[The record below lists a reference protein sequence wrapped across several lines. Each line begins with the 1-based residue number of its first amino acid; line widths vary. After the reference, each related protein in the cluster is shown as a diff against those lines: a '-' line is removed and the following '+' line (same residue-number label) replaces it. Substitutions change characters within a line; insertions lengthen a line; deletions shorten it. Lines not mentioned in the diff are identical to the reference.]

1 MLDLARFRAAF
12 GKVIHP
18 FTGVDYVDYYKGIIE
33 KAGAEAEIVFS
44 NRVQTVL
51 DYTDTVICC
60 DIHTRA
66 RSKRLLKAAGAKVVL
81 GLDDLLTAP
90 VDGSGYNPQ
99 YGLLGSNKADDSRVK
114 LFPRDAQA
122 VAEAIGRRM
131 CEATGHQIEAMVY
144 GDGAFKDPAG
154 KIWELADPVVSPGY
168 TKGLEGTPNELKRQY
183 VGGNEFGDAPPPDR
197 PDRLALRPDERLRR
211 QGHAHRLYPGLLR
224 QLHERLKSRAIFIRA
239 VGKNKP
245 RGADFSLD
253 SCPKSYYT
261 GDRPIS
267 DILRTRE
274 EPMNI
279 QLSEHFT
286 YGKLLRFTLPSIVMM
301 AFSSIYGVVDGV
313 FVSNFVG
320 ADPFAAINLI
330 MPFLMILG
338 AVGFMLGTG
347 GSALV
352 AYMLGAGNERKAN
365 ETFSL
370 LIYVLITL
378 GAIFTVL
385 GLLFLESVARLL
397 GADETL
403 LPYCVSY
410 GRVILIALIPFMLQN
425 AFQSFLV
432 TAERPHFGLYITIA
446 AGVTNIVLDALF
458 IAVLRLGVVGA
469 ALATTISQY
478 IGGVI
483 PLLYFIF
490 PNKSKLRL
498 CRARLD
504 LRAIAKAGS
513 NGASEFMTNISM
525 SIVNILYNWQL
536 MRLMGSDGVAVF
548 GVIMYVNFI
557 FVSIFL
563 GYSMGSAPI
572 VGYHYGAGN
581 RTELQGLLRKS
592 LRLIGV
598 LSAVLTAAAE
608 LLARPLAMIFVSYD
622 VNLLAVTQSAFAI
635 YAISFLLVGFNIY
648 ASSFFTALN
657 DGFTSAL
664 ISFARTLVFQI
675 AAVVLLPLVLGVD
688 GVWGAVIFAELLA
701 LFLSWYCFA
710 RNRKKYGYA

>member
-1 MLDLARFRAAF
+1 
-12 GKVIHP
+12 
-18 FTGVDYVDYYKGIIE
+18 
-33 KAGAEAEIVFS
+33 
-44 NRVQTVL
+44 
-51 DYTDTVICC
+51 
-60 DIHTRA
+60 
-66 RSKRLLKAAGAKVVL
+66 
-81 GLDDLLTAP
+81 
-90 VDGSGYNPQ
+90 
-99 YGLLGSNKADDSRVK
+99 
-114 LFPRDAQA
+114 
-122 VAEAIGRRM
+122 
-131 CEATGHQIEAMVY
+131 
-144 GDGAFKDPAG
+144 
-154 KIWELADPVVSPGY
+154 
-168 TKGLEGTPNELKRQY
+168 
-183 VGGNEFGDAPPPDR
+183 
-197 PDRLALRPDERLRR
+197 
-211 QGHAHRLYPGLLR
+211 
-224 QLHERLKSRAIFIRA
+224 
-239 VGKNKP
+239 
-245 RGADFSLD
+245 
-253 SCPKSYYT
+253 
-261 GDRPIS
+261 
-267 DILRTRE
+267 
-274 EPMNI
+274 MNI

-320 ADPFAAINLI
+320 ADPFAAVNLI

-370 LIYVLITL
+370 LMYVLITL

-397 GADETL
+397 GADEIL

-525 SIVNILYNWQL
+525 SIVNMLYNWQL

-557 FVSIFL
+557 FVAIFL
-563 GYSMGSAPI
+563 GYSLGSAPI
-572 VGYHYGAGN
+572 ISFHYGAGN
-581 RTELQGLLRKS
+581 HDELKNMRKKS
-592 LRLIGV
+592 LRLI
-598 LSAVLTAAAE
+598 AVWGIGMTIISHIFALPFARFFVGYDSE
-608 LLARPLAMIFVSYD
+608 LLAMTIHGFR
-622 VNLLAVTQSAFAI
+622 I
-635 YAISFLLVGFNIY
+635 YAFVYLLNGFNIFG
-648 ASSFFTALN
+648 SSFFTALN
-657 DGFTSAL
+657 NGMVSAT
-664 ISFARTLVFQI
+664 ISFLRTLVFEVI
-675 AAVVLLPLVLGVD
+675 CILLLPVFFGIDGIWSAVLV
-688 GVWGAVIFAELLA
+688 AEALA
-701 LFLSWYCFA
+701 LCVTSFFLITKRSRYH
-710 RNRKKYGYA
+710 Y

>member
-1 MLDLARFRAAF
+1 
-12 GKVIHP
+12 
-18 FTGVDYVDYYKGIIE
+18 
-33 KAGAEAEIVFS
+33 
-44 NRVQTVL
+44 
-51 DYTDTVICC
+51 
-60 DIHTRA
+60 
-66 RSKRLLKAAGAKVVL
+66 
-81 GLDDLLTAP
+81 
-90 VDGSGYNPQ
+90 
-99 YGLLGSNKADDSRVK
+99 
-114 LFPRDAQA
+114 
-122 VAEAIGRRM
+122 
-131 CEATGHQIEAMVY
+131 
-144 GDGAFKDPAG
+144 
-154 KIWELADPVVSPGY
+154 
-168 TKGLEGTPNELKRQY
+168 
-183 VGGNEFGDAPPPDR
+183 
-197 PDRLALRPDERLRR
+197 
-211 QGHAHRLYPGLLR
+211 
-224 QLHERLKSRAIFIRA
+224 
-239 VGKNKP
+239 
-245 RGADFSLD
+245 
-253 SCPKSYYT
+253 
-261 GDRPIS
+261 
-267 DILRTRE
+267 
-274 EPMNI
+274 MNI

-581 RTELQGLLRKS
+581 RAELRGLLRKS
-592 LRLIGV
+592 LCIITV
-598 LSAVLTAAAE
+598 MSVMLTAAAL
-608 LLARPLAMIFVSYD
+608 LLARPLSLIFMSKEPT
-622 VNLLAVTQSAFAI
+622 LLPVTIRAFSI
-635 YAISFLLVGFNIY
+635 YSLSFLMVGYNIY

-657 DGFTSAL
+657 DGFISAL
-664 ISFARTLVFQI
+664 ISFARTLVFQVAAVTVLPVLWDI
-675 AAVVLLPLVLGVD
+675 DGVWAAVV
-688 GVWGAVIFAELLA
+688 AAETLA
-701 LFLSWYCFA
+701 LLLSAACLVGK
-710 RNRKKYGYA
+710 RKKYGYA

>member
-1 MLDLARFRAAF
+1 
-12 GKVIHP
+12 
-18 FTGVDYVDYYKGIIE
+18 
-33 KAGAEAEIVFS
+33 
-44 NRVQTVL
+44 
-51 DYTDTVICC
+51 
-60 DIHTRA
+60 
-66 RSKRLLKAAGAKVVL
+66 
-81 GLDDLLTAP
+81 
-90 VDGSGYNPQ
+90 
-99 YGLLGSNKADDSRVK
+99 
-114 LFPRDAQA
+114 
-122 VAEAIGRRM
+122 
-131 CEATGHQIEAMVY
+131 
-144 GDGAFKDPAG
+144 
-154 KIWELADPVVSPGY
+154 
-168 TKGLEGTPNELKRQY
+168 
-183 VGGNEFGDAPPPDR
+183 
-197 PDRLALRPDERLRR
+197 
-211 QGHAHRLYPGLLR
+211 
-224 QLHERLKSRAIFIRA
+224 
-239 VGKNKP
+239 
-245 RGADFSLD
+245 
-253 SCPKSYYT
+253 
-261 GDRPIS
+261 
-267 DILRTRE
+267 
-274 EPMNI
+274 MNI

-635 YAISFLLVGFNIY
+635 YAISFLLVGVNIY

-664 ISFARTLVFQI
+664 ISFVRTLVFQI

>member
-1 MLDLARFRAAF
+1 
-12 GKVIHP
+12 
-18 FTGVDYVDYYKGIIE
+18 
-33 KAGAEAEIVFS
+33 
-44 NRVQTVL
+44 
-51 DYTDTVICC
+51 
-60 DIHTRA
+60 
-66 RSKRLLKAAGAKVVL
+66 
-81 GLDDLLTAP
+81 
-90 VDGSGYNPQ
+90 
-99 YGLLGSNKADDSRVK
+99 
-114 LFPRDAQA
+114 
-122 VAEAIGRRM
+122 
-131 CEATGHQIEAMVY
+131 
-144 GDGAFKDPAG
+144 
-154 KIWELADPVVSPGY
+154 
-168 TKGLEGTPNELKRQY
+168 
-183 VGGNEFGDAPPPDR
+183 
-197 PDRLALRPDERLRR
+197 
-211 QGHAHRLYPGLLR
+211 
-224 QLHERLKSRAIFIRA
+224 
-239 VGKNKP
+239 
-245 RGADFSLD
+245 
-253 SCPKSYYT
+253 
-261 GDRPIS
+261 
-267 DILRTRE
+267 
-274 EPMNI
+274 MNI

-320 ADPFAAINLI
+320 ADPFAAVNLI

-352 AYMLGAGNERKAN
+352 AYMLGVGNERKAN

-378 GAIFTVL
+378 GAIFTVF

-397 GADETL
+397 G
-403 LPYCVSY
+403 
-410 GRVILIALIPFMLQN
+410 MLQN

-525 SIVNILYNWQL
+525 SIVNMLYNWQL

-622 VNLLAVTQSAFAI
+622 ANLLAVTQRAFAI

-657 DGFTSAL
+657 DGFASAL

>member
-1 MLDLARFRAAF
+1 
-12 GKVIHP
+12 
-18 FTGVDYVDYYKGIIE
+18 
-33 KAGAEAEIVFS
+33 
-44 NRVQTVL
+44 
-51 DYTDTVICC
+51 
-60 DIHTRA
+60 
-66 RSKRLLKAAGAKVVL
+66 
-81 GLDDLLTAP
+81 
-90 VDGSGYNPQ
+90 
-99 YGLLGSNKADDSRVK
+99 
-114 LFPRDAQA
+114 
-122 VAEAIGRRM
+122 
-131 CEATGHQIEAMVY
+131 
-144 GDGAFKDPAG
+144 
-154 KIWELADPVVSPGY
+154 
-168 TKGLEGTPNELKRQY
+168 
-183 VGGNEFGDAPPPDR
+183 
-197 PDRLALRPDERLRR
+197 
-211 QGHAHRLYPGLLR
+211 
-224 QLHERLKSRAIFIRA
+224 
-239 VGKNKP
+239 
-245 RGADFSLD
+245 
-253 SCPKSYYT
+253 
-261 GDRPIS
+261 
-267 DILRTRE
+267 
-274 EPMNI
+274 MNI

-320 ADPFAAINLI
+320 ADPFAAVNLI

-370 LIYVLITL
+370 LMYVLITL

-397 GADETL
+397 GADEIL

-525 SIVNILYNWQL
+525 SIVNMLYNWQL

-622 VNLLAVTQSAFAI
+622 VNLLAVTQRAFAI
-635 YAISFLLVGFNIY
+635 YAISFLLVGFNI
-648 ASSFFTALN
+648 
-657 DGFTSAL
+657 
-664 ISFARTLVFQI
+664 
-675 AAVVLLPLVLGVD
+675 
-688 GVWGAVIFAELLA
+688 
-701 LFLSWYCFA
+701 
-710 RNRKKYGYA
+710 

>member
-1 MLDLARFRAAF
+1 M
-12 GKVIHP
+12 
-18 FTGVDYVDYYKGIIE
+18 
-33 KAGAEAEIVFS
+33 
-44 NRVQTVL
+44 
-51 DYTDTVICC
+51 
-60 DIHTRA
+60 
-66 RSKRLLKAAGAKVVL
+66 
-81 GLDDLLTAP
+81 
-90 VDGSGYNPQ
+90 
-99 YGLLGSNKADDSRVK
+99 
-114 LFPRDAQA
+114 
-122 VAEAIGRRM
+122 
-131 CEATGHQIEAMVY
+131 
-144 GDGAFKDPAG
+144 
-154 KIWELADPVVSPGY
+154 
-168 TKGLEGTPNELKRQY
+168 
-183 VGGNEFGDAPPPDR
+183 
-197 PDRLALRPDERLRR
+197 
-211 QGHAHRLYPGLLR
+211 
-224 QLHERLKSRAIFIRA
+224 
-239 VGKNKP
+239 
-245 RGADFSLD
+245 
-253 SCPKSYYT
+253 
-261 GDRPIS
+261 
-267 DILRTRE
+267 
-274 EPMNI
+274 
-279 QLSEHFT
+279 
-286 YGKLLRFTLPSIVMM
+286 
-301 AFSSIYGVVDGV
+301 
-313 FVSNFVG
+313 
-320 ADPFAAINLI
+320 
-330 MPFLMILG
+330 
-338 AVGFMLGTG
+338 
-347 GSALV
+347 
-352 AYMLGAGNERKAN
+352 
-365 ETFSL
+365 
-370 LIYVLITL
+370 
-378 GAIFTVL
+378 
-385 GLLFLESVARLL
+385 
-397 GADETL
+397 
-403 LPYCVSY
+403 
-410 GRVILIALIPFMLQN
+410 
-425 AFQSFLV
+425 
-432 TAERPHFGLYITIA
+432 
-446 AGVTNIVLDALF
+446 
-458 IAVLRLGVVGA
+458 
-469 ALATTISQY
+469 
-478 IGGVI
+478 I

>member
-1 MLDLARFRAAF
+1 
-12 GKVIHP
+12 
-18 FTGVDYVDYYKGIIE
+18 
-33 KAGAEAEIVFS
+33 
-44 NRVQTVL
+44 
-51 DYTDTVICC
+51 
-60 DIHTRA
+60 
-66 RSKRLLKAAGAKVVL
+66 
-81 GLDDLLTAP
+81 
-90 VDGSGYNPQ
+90 
-99 YGLLGSNKADDSRVK
+99 
-114 LFPRDAQA
+114 
-122 VAEAIGRRM
+122 
-131 CEATGHQIEAMVY
+131 
-144 GDGAFKDPAG
+144 
-154 KIWELADPVVSPGY
+154 
-168 TKGLEGTPNELKRQY
+168 
-183 VGGNEFGDAPPPDR
+183 
-197 PDRLALRPDERLRR
+197 
-211 QGHAHRLYPGLLR
+211 
-224 QLHERLKSRAIFIRA
+224 
-239 VGKNKP
+239 
-245 RGADFSLD
+245 
-253 SCPKSYYT
+253 
-261 GDRPIS
+261 
-267 DILRTRE
+267 
-274 EPMNI
+274 MNI
-279 QLSEHFT
+279 QLSQHFT
-286 YGKLLRFTLPSIVMM
+286 YGKLLRFALPSIVMM

-313 FVSNFVG
+313 FVSNYVG
-320 ADPFAAINLI
+320 ADPFAAVNLI

-352 AYMLGAGNERKAN
+352 AYMLGVGNERKAN

-370 LIYVLITL
+370 LMYVLITL

-446 AGVTNIVLDALF
+446 AGVTNI
-458 IAVLRLGVVGA
+458 
-469 ALATTISQY
+469 
-478 IGGVI
+478 
-483 PLLYFIF
+483 
-490 PNKSKLRL
+490 
-498 CRARLD
+498 
-504 LRAIAKAGS
+504 
-513 NGASEFMTNISM
+513 M
-525 SIVNILYNWQL
+525 LYNWQL

-598 LSAVLTAAAE
+598 LSAVLTAEAE

-622 VNLLAVTQSAFAI
+622 ANLLAVTQRAFAI

-657 DGFTSAL
+657 DGFTSEL

-675 AAVVLLPLVLGVD
+675 AAVLLLPLVLGVD